1 MEFKVKRD
9 FLYVFLINI
18 VLAFLTCI
26 FIPFITENTW
36 FFVIIMAIAFTL
48 LVLFNTAVI
57 FSSCRVENS
66 FLTFKAGLFK
76 YEIELKNIV
85 KVERAKNIYGS
96 LCVSHDRVRI
106 LVNKDGKNKVY
117 YVAVVN
123 NDELVKVLE
132 PKKAQPKV
140 EATEKETEAKLLP
153 KKKTTTTAKKTVA
166 KKTTT
171 AKKATTKKVASK
183 TTTKK
188 ASSKKT
194 TK

>member
-9 FLYVFLINI
+9 FLYVFLIDI

-26 FIPFITENTW
+26 FIPFVTASTW

-48 LVLFNTAVI
+48 LVLFNTSVI
-57 FSSCRVENS
+57 FSSCKVENEQ
-66 FLTFKAGLFK
+66 LTFKAGLFK

-85 KVERAKNIYGS
+85 KVEKAKNIYGS

-106 LVNKDGKNKVY
+106 LTNKDGKNKVY

-123 NDELVKVLE
+123 NDELIKVIE
-132 PKKAQPKV
+132 PKKQEVKV
-140 EATEKETEAKLLP
+140 ETSEKPEAKAVAT
-153 KKKTTTTAKKTVA
+153 KKTTTTKKSPA

-171 AKKATTKKVASK
+171 TKKTTTKKVASK
-183 TTTKK
+183 KITK
-188 ASSKKT
+188 
-194 TK
+194 